1 MDRKKMNECLVR
13 TQNGDKA
20 AYSLFYEEAAKGV
33 FAFLYGY
40 YKNYART
47 EEAMQE
53 TFYKALKNISQYRA
67 GSDVRAWLLQIA
79 KNIALNDLNRAKR
92 EEWLPEENFEPLLTE
107 NPPDGTVFDALNR
120 ALDDTE
126 RRIVVLHVLWGYKH
140 REIAEKLAMPLG
152 TVTSKY
158 KTSVAKLKRYLKEE
172 M

>member
-40 YKNYART
+40 YRNYART

-67 GSDVRAWLLQIA
+67 AFADRKEYCAQRS
-79 KNIALNDLNRAKR
+79 
-92 EEWLPEENFEPLLTE
+92 EPCKTR
-107 NPPDGTVFDALNR
+107 GMAS
-120 ALDDTE
+120 
-126 RRIVVLHVLWGYKH
+126 RRKF
-140 REIAEKLAMPLG
+140 
-152 TVTSKY
+152 
-158 KTSVAKLKRYLKEE
+158 
-172 M
+172 

>member
-67 GSDVRAWLLQIA
+67 GSDARAWLLQIA

-107 NPPDGTVFDALNR
+107 NPPDGTVCWTIRNGG
-120 ALDDTE
+120 
-126 RRIVVLHVLWGYKH
+126 LWYCTFYGG
-140 REIAEKLAMPLG
+140 IN
-152 TVTSKY
+152 T
-158 KTSVAKLKRYLKEE
+158 AKLLKSWQCLSAP
-172 M
+172 